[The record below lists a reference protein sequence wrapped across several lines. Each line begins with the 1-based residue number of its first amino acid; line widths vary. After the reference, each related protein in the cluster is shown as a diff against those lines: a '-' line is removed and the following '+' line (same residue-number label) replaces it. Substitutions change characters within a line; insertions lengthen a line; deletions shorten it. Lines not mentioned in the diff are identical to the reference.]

1 MSHNNDSG
9 KFFKF
14 KNLQLVR
21 KQNTPRQTRQNTDF
35 RMQGTAEEQF
45 AAITATARAD
55 ALKEID
61 NLSSDDDSVDYS
73 PPVQQPL
80 EPHVSIRDNGQQI
93 SDSEDTNKSTPDIV
107 TDSSLDTSSIEVIQP
122 NEGLAIKL
130 PHNPPQR
137 VLPNS
142 PESPRTNVA
151 VPIPQDLFTE
161 DEDTEDDDVPPAKTT
176 AKPEV
181 KGRQQT
187 LSPTPQV
194 SQTVRSAI
202 EVTAKDFEPSEQRI
216 VDKCGEVNFQLSNHR
231 DWQQPN
237 PRLRQDICDLL
248 PLLYQSGFNTEGF
261 PNLEDYL
268 YHTVG
273 TLPCQSLLRLA
284 LDSVFE
290 EFPEISAIQ
299 TKVYRMLK
307 CHLSVI
313 NHSSIT
319 QFDDISLANHDF
331 DRVVGPDFHNIS
343 GAESRPDLSLQTDF
357 NDTYYSVFS
366 QAQRQVYR
374 VTERSLNKLRKD
386 RANSCPDIV
395 QQLHRD
401 TDRLAN
407 STWRY
412 TGSNQPVYP
421 DPYKYRNDQQTQTE
435 TQDILQVKDTGAQY
449 SSPSDP
455 DDSSSSEVES
465 DIEGTDTRTV
475 TRRHVKRRSAS
486 SEDLYTNPTPPHK
499 RFRTST
505 PEPSIRHLEKEPIR
519 CPLKEIINHRPALQI
534 PPVNLIV
541 APGRQAANVQL
552 GRQRVNVMAGRGR
565 NQPQP
570 QPLQGAD
577 PALVQILQMM
587 HNRVANRDNSRK
599 QFLMFPKECFT
610 GQDKKLAKRHWAE
623 FAKYLDYQNQQGTIP
638 RDLAHLPEIKSMFKL
653 TLQDIALGWFVTEAP
668 TLLTED
674 QMKQSFLKRFNPWGD
689 TRRQQQDAWNKL
701 KFDMTKDDVDSFV
714 VDMKT
719 LASILGHN
727 DDVIME
733 KFKDVF
739 PDPNIEAALIAMD
752 DFALM
757 QKKAKQLVHIYKPAH
772 DSPMASA
779 AILVHTAES
788 TTEKSKSSKPKSNQH
803 QLAPTNHDQ
812 TSDNNSPGNNDYN
825 GGQRSR
831 GCGNYRGPRG
841 HGNNSNSNNR
851 YDNQDQGPGRSQG
864 QRDFNYSRGRGHDNS
879 YRGRGRQWDG
889 NDLNNRDRDNRDR
902 NSDSQGNSN
911 RGRRW
916 DNNSRGQ
923 GHSDR
928 GRGRRWNPNQQY
940 HGPGYQQEYQFQN
953 SNHYR
958 PPPMG
963 HQYRYPTPYGQYPYP
978 SQQQQYPSQMPTPS
992 QQAANICQLCYSQG
1006 HYDYQCQFAGDFMA
1020 RTQKAFN
1027 QGRSYSHQD
1036 PNNGEWSQGE
1046 TDNNDPNG
1054 QPFQ

>member
-21 KQNTPRQTRQNTDF
+21 KQNTARQTRQNTDF

-55 ALKEID
+55 ALREID

-73 PPVQQPL
+73 PPVKQPL
-80 EPHVSIRDNGQQI
+80 EPQVSVRDNGQQI
-93 SDSEDTNKSTPDIV
+93 SDSDDTNKSTPEIV

-130 PHNPPQR
+130 PHNPPQH
-137 VLPNS
+137 VPPNS

-161 DEDTEDDDVPPAKTT
+161 DEDTEDDDVPPTETT
-176 AKPEV
+176 TTPEV
-181 KGRQQT
+181 KGRQET
-187 LSPTPQV
+187 LSPTPQA

-216 VDKCGEVNFQLSNHR
+216 VDKCGEVDFQLSNHR

-248 PLLYQSGFNTEGF
+248 PLLYQSGFNTKGF

-268 YHTVG
+268 YQTVG
-273 TLPCQSLLRLA
+273 TLPCQSLLHLA

-290 EFPEISAIQ
+290 EFPEISPIQ

-313 NHSSIT
+313 NHPAIT

-331 DRVVGPDFHNIS
+331 DRVVGPDFHNVS

-407 STWRY
+407 SNWRY

-435 TQDILQVKDTGAQY
+435 IQDILQVKDTGAQY

-455 DDSSSSEVES
+455 DDSSSSEFDL
-465 DIEGTDTRTV
+465 DIEGTKNITV
-475 TRRHVKRRSAS
+475 TKHHVNRHSAS

-499 RFRTST
+499 RFRTSM
-505 PEPSIRHLEKEPIR
+505 PEPSTRQPEKEPIR

-552 GRQRVNVMAGRGR
+552 GRQ
-565 NQPQP
+565 
-570 QPLQGAD
+570 
-577 PALVQILQMM
+577 
-587 HNRVANRDNSRK
+587 
-599 QFLMFPKECFT
+599 
-610 GQDKKLAKRHWAE
+610 
-623 FAKYLDYQNQQGTIP
+623 
-638 RDLAHLPEIKSMFKL
+638 
-653 TLQDIALGWFVTEAP
+653 
-668 TLLTED
+668 
-674 QMKQSFLKRFNPWGD
+674 
-689 TRRQQQDAWNKL
+689 
-701 KFDMTKDDVDSFV
+701 
-714 VDMKT
+714 
-719 LASILGHN
+719 
-727 DDVIME
+727 
-733 KFKDVF
+733 
-739 PDPNIEAALIAMD
+739 
-752 DFALM
+752 
-757 QKKAKQLVHIYKPAH
+757 
-772 DSPMASA
+772 
-779 AILVHTAES
+779 
-788 TTEKSKSSKPKSNQH
+788 
-803 QLAPTNHDQ
+803 
-812 TSDNNSPGNNDYN
+812 
-825 GGQRSR
+825 
-831 GCGNYRGPRG
+831 
-841 HGNNSNSNNR
+841 
-851 YDNQDQGPGRSQG
+851 
-864 QRDFNYSRGRGHDNS
+864 
-879 YRGRGRQWDG
+879 
-889 NDLNNRDRDNRDR
+889 
-902 NSDSQGNSN
+902 
-911 RGRRW
+911 
-916 DNNSRGQ
+916 
-923 GHSDR
+923 
-928 GRGRRWNPNQQY
+928 
-940 HGPGYQQEYQFQN
+940 
-953 SNHYR
+953 
-958 PPPMG
+958 
-963 HQYRYPTPYGQYPYP
+963 
-978 SQQQQYPSQMPTPS
+978 
-992 QQAANICQLCYSQG
+992 
-1006 HYDYQCQFAGDFMA
+1006 
-1020 RTQKAFN
+1020 
-1027 QGRSYSHQD
+1027 
-1036 PNNGEWSQGE
+1036 
-1046 TDNNDPNG
+1046 
-1054 QPFQ
+1054 